1 VCGRAAILREG
12 RLIELA
18 PISEIVHK
26 GERHLRVWFL
36 KGAEVP
42 CPSVDV
48 PAGVRVVGQDAVSLQ
63 LAYHGAADA
72 AIKWLARF
80 PVDRIA
86 TPETSLEDAFI
97 QYYRREDA
105 HEG

>member
-1 VCGRAAILREG
+1 
-12 RLIELA
+12 
-18 PISEIVHK
+18 
-26 GERHLRVWFL
+26 
-36 KGAEVP
+36 
-42 CPSVDV
+42 
-48 PAGVRVVGQDAVSLQ
+48 VRVVGQDAVSLQ